1 MKFCRFGA
9 PGLER
14 PGLVDPTGVLRDLSA
29 VVGDID
35 PDTLPTL
42 RSRVPADLS
51 SLPVVQ
57 GQPRYGSPVAR
68 PARSFRWG

>member
-29 VVGDID
+29 VVGDRDVLGLIRVGRVDD
-35 PDTLPTL
+35 PESGDKLGRL
-42 RSRVPADLS
+42 
-51 SLPVVQ
+51 
-57 GQPRYGSPVAR
+57 
-68 PARSFRWG
+68 